1 MRTSNISKEQI
12 IKAAAKVFITDGF
25 ENATVDD
32 IAKEAKIAKGSVY
45 TYFKSR
51 DEILTE
57 SIKFVASERIN
68 TLQRLISNKKNAI
81 EKLQILIS
89 ANKKIAQKQPEIFLM
104 NYALLLSSHENIK
117 KKVASEFFKAYLNLV
132 EKIIKEG
139 IKRREFRDL
148 DSKTMALM
156 LVVTLDLNNILEF
169 IDPSILD
176 DKSIDNNL
184 LKLIKKEK

>member
-1 MRTSNISKEQI
+1 MRSSNISKEQI
-12 IKAAAKVFITDGF
+12 INAAAKVFITDGF

-32 IAKEAKIAKGSVY
+32 IAKEAKIAKGSIY

-68 TLQRLISNKKNAI
+68 ALQSLINKKKSSL

-89 ANKKIAQKQPEIFLM
+89 ANKKIAQIQPELFLM

-117 KKVASEFFKAYLNLV
+117 KKVASEFFKAYLSLV
-132 EKIIKEG
+132 ERIIKEG

-176 DKSIDNNL
+176 DKSIDKNL
-184 LKLIKKEK
+184 LKLIKR